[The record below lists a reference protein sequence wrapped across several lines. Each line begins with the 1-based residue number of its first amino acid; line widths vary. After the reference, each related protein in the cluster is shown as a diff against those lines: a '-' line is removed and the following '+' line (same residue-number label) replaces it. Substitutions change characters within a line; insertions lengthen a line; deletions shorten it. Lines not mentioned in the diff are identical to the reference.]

1 MQFIDLVFSSGSDT
15 VADGVVKSG
24 SFASSIAP
32 VEDRLLFMDAVDG
45 SIPTCVVEHR
55 QALQLIS
62 IHSVVSKVTDSSRGA
77 ASGPDASA
85 PGGRLR

>member
-1 MQFIDLVFSSGSDT
+1 MEIIDLVFSSGADT

-45 SIPTCVVEHR
+45 SIPTCVVEL
-55 QALQLIS
+55 QALQ
-62 IHSVVSKVTDSSRGA
+62 TSR
-77 ASGPDASA
+77 
-85 PGGRLR
+85 LLVLLN

>member
-1 MQFIDLVFSSGSDT
+1 MEIIDLVFSSGSDT

-45 SIPTCVVEHR
+45 SIPIATCVVEL
-55 QALQLIS
+55 QALQ
-62 IHSVVSKVTDSSRGA
+62 TSR
-77 ASGPDASA
+77 
-85 PGGRLR
+85 LLVLLN

>member
-1 MQFIDLVFSSGSDT
+1 MSLLRDGRSHGDHRPCVLFWLRYRLT

-45 SIPTCVVEHR
+45 SIPTCVVEL
-55 QALQLIS
+55 QALQ
-62 IHSVVSKVTDSSRGA
+62 TSR
-77 ASGPDASA
+77 
-85 PGGRLR
+85 LLVLLN